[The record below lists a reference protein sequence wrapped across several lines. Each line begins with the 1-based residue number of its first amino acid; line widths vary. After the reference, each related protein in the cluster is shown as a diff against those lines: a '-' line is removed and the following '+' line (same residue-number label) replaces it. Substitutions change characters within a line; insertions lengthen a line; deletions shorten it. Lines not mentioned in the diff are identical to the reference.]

1 MAKGIQSGVAPNG
14 IQQARLRQ
22 PMAVSFQIAGEAFLH
37 NFPGQIAVSGKPD
50 QVGKKTFSV
59 LLIETPEGFH
69 VNCTTLISSDG
80 YKICW

>member
-1 MAKGIQSGVAPNG
+1 
-14 IQQARLRQ
+14 
-22 PMAVSFQIAGEAFLH
+22 
-37 NFPGQIAVSGKPD
+37 
-50 QVGKKTFSV
+50 